1 MSTPARS
8 GFWRRLVSSNR
19 ELAAA
24 ELAKEAVASG
34 AMTIGSC
41 EDRDI
46 VDLVGT
52 LSTVTLNPPDGSQ
65 WLEADFSDGTGQV
78 RLVWMGRRRIRGID
92 AGRRLRVQGRLSY
105 VDGRR
110 TIYNP
115 RYELRA

>member
-1 MSTPARS
+1 MTSTPRQP
-8 GFWRRLVSSNR
+8 FWRRLVTSNR
-19 ELAAA
+19 DLVAADL
-24 ELAKEAVASG
+24 EREAVASG
-34 AMTIGSC
+34 AMTIASC
-41 EDRDI
+41 EDRDV

-52 LSTVTLNPPDGSQ
+52 LAAVTINPSEGSQ
-65 WLEADFSDGTGQV
+65 WLEADFEDGTGRV